1 MYLYFPSKTDM
12 IIGQLHR
19 FLFYFFIINIISYLG
34 GGNLK
39 EWWNGK
45 CTVTSK
51 IMCKSLRFSQI
62 TIEKCKFETI
72 HLMLI
77 TVLLMILI
85 VHFTVG
91 IRILFIGMMK
101 LKINEILF
109 FMVSPAFHH
118 LEFLWN
124 FIGLKQIAQRPSDL
138 SDNAKLDGIP
148 TNIK

>member
-1 MYLYFPSKTDM
+1 
-12 IIGQLHR
+12 
-19 FLFYFFIINIISYLG
+19 
-34 GGNLK
+34 
-39 EWWNGK
+39 
-45 CTVTSK
+45 
-51 IMCKSLRFSQI
+51 
-62 TIEKCKFETI
+62 
-72 HLMLI
+72 MLI

-124 FIGLKQIAQRPSDL
+124 FIVLKQIAQRPSDL